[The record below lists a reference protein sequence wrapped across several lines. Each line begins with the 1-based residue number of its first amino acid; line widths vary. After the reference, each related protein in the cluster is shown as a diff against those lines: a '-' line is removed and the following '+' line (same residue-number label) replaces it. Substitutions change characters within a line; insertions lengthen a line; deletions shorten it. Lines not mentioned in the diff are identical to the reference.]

1 MTGVLADGPFV
12 LDWLIN
18 VSEKNNSGY
27 GQDAAYH
34 CFKIFFSMIYNL

>member
-1 MTGVLADGPFV
+1 MSGVLADVLFV

-27 GQDAAYH
+27 AQDAAYH
-34 CFKIFFSMIYNL
+34 CFKMVFFPL